1 MDKLSAEDIKSIL
14 ITVRDLMLENEQY
27 LFKLDSEM
35 GDGDLGI
42 TMKKG
47 FNHIADTLKGL
58 QEEDIGQLLLKAAM
72 AITSTSP
79 GTMGTLMGTG
89 LMRAGKSAMGKNQA
103 DLPVLADMM
112 DSFVQGIMDRGKSK
126 PGDRT
131 IIDSLY
137 PAAQSLK
144 QSAQKREGL
153 KQAFFEAYQK
163 SKEGLESTK
172 NMSPSHGKAMYHKQ
186 MAAEIEDPGAAAGML
201 WIKGFYDYISQG
213 S

>member
-126 PGDRT
+126 N
-131 IIDSLY
+131 
-137 PAAQSLK
+137 K
-144 QSAQKREGL
+144 W
-153 KQAFFEAYQK
+153 
-163 SKEGLESTK
+163 SKD
-172 NMSPSHGKAMYHKQ
+172 KAS
-186 MAAEIEDPGAAAGML
+186 ERP
-201 WIKGFYDYISQG
+201 
-213 S
+213 